1 MFNKKKF
8 LDKYTDFHYDYLGNV
23 YEVVD
28 FINGIVILQD
38 VNDDYTIPIRINDW
52 DSFHNKFVIKD
63 LEPLSESLQAELDAA
78 FEKEFGP
85 FEDDKEPIT
94 WQQFK
99 EESDAMDKFVLDWRK
114 RHGV

>member
-38 VNDDYTIPIRINDW
+38 VNDDYSIPIKINDW

-63 LEPLSESLQAELDAA
+63 LEPLSESLQAELDAD

-85 FEDDKEPIT
+85 FEDDKEGMSS
-94 WQQFK
+94 QEFLALSK
-99 EESDAMDKFVLDWRK
+99 RMDDFVTNWRK
-114 RHGV
+114 KHGV